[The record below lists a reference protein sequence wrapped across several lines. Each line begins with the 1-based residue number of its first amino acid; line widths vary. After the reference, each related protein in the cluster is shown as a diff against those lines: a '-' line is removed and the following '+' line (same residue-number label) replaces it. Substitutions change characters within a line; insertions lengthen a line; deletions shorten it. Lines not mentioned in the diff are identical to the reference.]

1 MKRKNK
7 NGHIKTG
14 RNFTVPDSLLHRP
27 APFRTGGVAFAES
40 PHSAT
45 CEIRKP
51 GLVCQALG
59 SDSRD
64 SQVQY
69 ISTRGE
75 APKIGFEDVLLAGLA
90 SDGGLYVPE
99 SWPQFTSDEIAAMAG
114 RPYAE
119 TAFRVMSPFM
129 GDFLTE
135 SEFSAMIKAAYA
147 SFHHPA
153 VTPLVQSGD
162 NEWVLELFRGP
173 TLAFKDVA
181 MQILGRVM
189 DHALTRRGQ
198 KATVVCATSGDTG
211 GAAIEAYRGR
221 EAADIFVLHPNG
233 QVSEVQRRQ
242 MTTAKDA
249 NVHNIAIDGT
259 FDDCQALLKA
269 MFNTPALRSELSLA
283 GVNSINWARIIA
295 QVVYY
300 FTAATALGA
309 PHRAVSFTV
318 PTGNFGDIF
327 AGWVA
332 RQMGL
337 PVERLR
343 IATNVN
349 DILHRAL
356 STGRYEVGRV
366 QPTASPS
373 MDIQVSSNFE
383 RLLFELGGRDAGG
396 LRRQMDGLAQS
407 GAFEIPAGTLAA
419 MRALFSSAR
428 VDEAETAATIS
439 AVHEE
444 CGLLIDPHTAVGV
457 HAARQTLT
465 QSAAPMVVLATAH
478 PAKFPDAVEAATGQR
493 PALPPHLA
501 DLLERKERFTV
512 LPNDFETV
520 SSFIG
525 ANARAAQ

>member
-1 MKRKNK
+1 M
-7 NGHIKTG
+7 
-14 RNFTVPDSLLHRP
+14 
-27 APFRTGGVAFAES
+27 
-40 PHSAT
+40 
-45 CEIRKP
+45 
-51 GLVCQALG
+51 
-59 SDSRD
+59 
-64 SQVQY
+64 QY

-75 APKIGFEDVLLAGLA
+75 AQTLGFEDVLLAGLA

-99 SWPQFTSDEIAAMAG
+99 NWPQFKHADISAMAG
-114 RPYAE
+114 QPYHEVAY
-119 TAFRVMSPFM
+119 RVMIPFM
-129 GDFLTE
+129 GDFLAE
-135 SEFSAMIKAAYA
+135 SDLRRMIEAAYA
-147 SFHHPA
+147 SFNHPS

-162 NEWVLELFRGP
+162 GEWILELFRGP

-189 DHALTRRGQ
+189 DHALTRRGE

-242 MTTAKDA
+242 MTTATDG

-259 FDDCQALLKA
+259 FDDCQALVKA
-269 MFNTPALRSELSLA
+269 MFNDSKLRAKLSLA

-300 FTAATALGA
+300 FTSAAAIGA
-309 PHRAVSFTV
+309 PHRKVSYTV

-332 RQMGL
+332 WRMGL
-337 PVERLR
+337 PIENLV

-356 STGRYEVGRV
+356 TTGRYEVGRV

-383 RLLFELGGRDAGG
+383 RLLFELSGRDAALIRSQMNG
-396 LRRQMDGLAQS
+396 LVQS
-407 GAFEIPAGTLAA
+407 GAFEIPSQTLEN
-419 MRALFSSAR
+419 MRKLFGSAR
-428 VDEAETAATIS
+428 VNETETAETIGILHAAT
-439 AVHEE
+439 
-444 CGLLIDPHTAVGV
+444 GLLIDPHTAVGI
-457 HAARQTLT
+457 HAARQT
-465 QSAAPMVVLATAH
+465 APAEGVPMIVLSTAH
-478 PAKFPDAVEAATGQR
+478 PAKFPEAVESATGVH

-501 DLLERKERFTV
+501 NLMDRDEKFTV

-520 SSFIG
+520 SAFIS
-525 ANARAAQ
+525 ANARATQ